1 MRTRTYGGSL
11 KGNKYSKFSILLTIL
26 IVFALFLAGP
36 ASALTVLIE
45 NGPNNAN
52 RGSDVSFDVTVEI
65 NSQDAYLPI
74 KYTNLLF
81 TGPNSFSKT
90 CEINP
95 DGSDNCADV
104 DVTIISTSNFG
115 YGYGYGYGYDA
126 GIGYGYNFGY
136 GYGYGYNGA
145 SGAITYHVVYHTPSD
160 LTTGTYNAK
169 ANVYVESQS
178 NNHLYS
184 STAKSFTISAPSVTT
199 TGGDGGGYWI
209 PTTVSTP
216 ATVITSGA
224 ITEAGKTVSMSL
236 GDTTTFSI
244 AGESHSAK
252 LKSIGTNHV
261 VLTISSDPF
270 DVTINTGETK
280 NVDANA
286 DGKNDLGITLNSII
300 NGKADIT
307 FKAISTSTPTTQ
319 PIVTPT
325 TEAEE
330 TTTPPSTTKP
340 GITGAV
346 IGGITSVYG
355 ISAIIL
361 IALILIAFLVIRK
374 KK

>member
-1 MRTRTYGGSL
+1 METHKKFL
-11 KGNKYSKFSILLTIL
+11 KRNKSSFSILLTVL
-26 IVFALFLAGP
+26 VVFALFLAGP

-45 NGPNNAN
+45 NGPNDAN
-52 RGSDVSFDVTVEI
+52 HGSDVSFDVTVEI

-90 CEINP
+90 CRINP

-104 DVTIISTSNFG
+104 DVTITSTSNFG

-126 GIGYGYNFGY
+126 GTGYGYNFGN
-136 GYGYGYNGA
+136 GYGYGYDGA
-145 SGAITYHVVYHTPSD
+145 SGAITYHVIYHTPSD

-178 NNHLYS
+178 NNHIYS
-184 STAKSFTISAPSVTT
+184 SSTKSFTISVSSSTS
-199 TGGDGGGYWI
+199 TGNSGGG
-209 PTTVSTP
+209 STAVP
-216 ATVITSGA
+216 SSKNIITGT
-224 ITEAGKTVSMSL
+224 ITETGKTVSMSL
-236 GDTTTFSI
+236 GETIILGI

-252 LKSIGTNHV
+252 LKRIGADYV

-270 DVTINTGETK
+270 DVTINTGKTE
-280 NVDANA
+280 NVDVNA
-286 DGKNDLGITLNSII
+286 DGTNDIGITLNSII
-300 NGKADIT
+300 NGKANIT
-307 FKAISTSTPTTQ
+307 FKAISEVIPSTTS
-319 PIVTPT
+319 IAKE
-325 TEAEE
+325 EAEE

-346 IGGITSVYG
+346 IGGVTSTYG
-355 ISAIIL
+355 ISAIIF